1 MSSSSGYQL
10 AFPPIL
16 TDRLILRVFDPS
28 IPTDYDKLVG
38 IYNAPYSL
46 RVLQTNL
53 GIDSPEGIDR
63 RCAAERPRSKDEA
76 TPTPT
81 HPVHLVYL
89 RPSET
94 FIGMIALWHRNAFPY
109 PDLAYAFDEGHINQ
123 GYATEAAKAALAW
136 WSNDMQVENIW
147 LGTFESNKPS
157 IRVAE
162 KMGLVDGGRI
172 KIILPGDVVK
182 EGLIFVQK
190 HMGKVLDG
198 TTIDASKKREA

>member
-1 MSSSSGYQL
+1 MSSSSI

-28 IPTDYDKLVG
+28 IPSDYEKTIA
-38 IYNAPYSL
+38 IYNAPYTM

-76 TPTPT
+76 IQTPT
-81 HPVHLVYL
+81 HPIHLVHL
-89 RPSET
+89 RSDDT
-94 FIGMIALWHRNAFPY
+94 FIGMVALWHRNAFPC
-109 PDLAYAFDEGHINQ
+109 PDIAYAFDEGHINQ
-123 GYATEAAKAALAW
+123 GYATEAAKAAFAW
-136 WSNDMQVENIW
+136 WSNDLLVEKIW
-147 LGTFESNKPS
+147 LGTFDNNKPS

-162 KMGLVDGGRI
+162 KIGLVDGGKL
-172 KIILPGDVVK
+172 KIILPGGAVK

-190 HMGKVLDG
+190 HMGMVLDG
-198 TTIDASKKREA
+198 TTIDASKTRKA